1 MGRQAP
7 SGDRKFMRQIEK
19 HMKAR
24 RSLAETGYVPDE
36 ARPVRDASEL
46 SPQLESL
53 TSSIRAPDAW
63 RAWLEGPR
71 SWFLDGRLTGSPGA
85 FPEQPTLMLTFR
97 DHDARVAAAGVWRR
111 TAAGR
116 WELQPGLA
124 SSLMSGT
131 VH

>member
-24 RSLAETGYVPDE
+24 RSRVELCIDLFVAETGYVPDE
-36 ARPVRDASEL
+36 ARPVRDAS
-46 SPQLESL
+46 
-53 TSSIRAPDAW
+53 
-63 RAWLEGPR
+63 
-71 SWFLDGRLTGSPGA
+71 GSPGA

-116 WELQPGLA
+116 WKLQPGLA